1 MVHNRLDGALDRF
14 AQFFIAPLFTDSA
27 TDREI
32 NAVNSEHEKNLATDV
47 WRIRQ
52 VNKALADPTHPYSKF
67 GTGNEKTLSEDPKR
81 LGTMLGTLLGINV
94 REELLKFHEQW
105 YSANIMCLAVYGRE
119 TLDELETMVIPRF
132 SEIVNKNVVSP
143 RWTNHPFLPEHYATK
158 VSIVPVKD
166 SRTLTI
172 TFPTG
177 DLDQFY
183 KAGVSSSF
191 HLLDKFD
198 FSKRLFLIFFFFHF
212 VFSPKHI

>member
-1 MVHNRLDGALDRF
+1 MVHNKLEGALDRF
-14 AQFFIAPLFTDSA
+14 AQFFIGPLFTDSA

-81 LGTMLGTLLGINV
+81 LGINV
-94 REELLKFHEQW
+94 REELLKFHEKW

-119 TLDELETMVIPRF
+119 TLDELEAMVIPRF

-166 SRTLTI
+166 SRTLTL

-183 KAGVSSSF
+183 KAGVSECN
-191 HLLDKFD
+191 LFD
-198 FSKRLFLIFFFFHF
+198 RHIILVLILNKRFFL
-212 VFSPKHI
+212 SAA

>member
-1 MVHNRLDGALDRF
+1 MVHNQLEGALDRF
-14 AQFFIAPLFTDSA
+14 AQFFIGPLFTDSA

-67 GTGNEKTLSEDPKR
+67 GTGNAKTLSEDPKQS
-81 LGTMLGTLLGINV
+81 GINV
-94 REELLKFHEQW
+94 REELLKFHEKW

-119 TLDELETMVIPRF
+119 SLDELEAMVIPRF

-143 RWTNHPFLPEHYATK
+143 RWSNHPFLPEHYASK

-177 DLDQFY
+177 DLDQYY
-183 KAGVSSSF
+183 KAGVRNTQF
-191 HLLDKFD
+191 KYF
-198 FSKRLFLIFFFFHF
+198 
-212 VFSPKHI
+212 